1 VSRKSIAPCSDISCG
16 SVAVWIPRRHAGQPL
31 SEPPQAGI
39 PDSSGTLTEFTSKE
53 LKALEAKGISIH
65 HLAMFLEA
73 IRHNLYPD
81 QLKCLMIQEEQDA
94 A

>member
-1 VSRKSIAPCSDISCG
+1 LYDAISGSAADSGRNKPVCQQISVS
-16 SVAVWIPRRHAGQPL
+16 
-31 SEPPQAGI
+31 PQAGT

-53 LKALEAKGISIH
+53 LKALEARGISIH